1 LARKNHHRRSLFD
14 VLLLSWLVYA
24 GAITDWRLL
33 SMSQVVDA
41 LKRLERAG
49 DANSQ
54 TTRKLVEA
62 ADRLAQRIVEQYEAR
77 DKYVA
82 DIAPQFT
89 RARYSVL
96 NGRLVN
102 AESRYVAE
110 NRITALAFALDIAD
124 GLLDGIAES
133 MENRNQES
141 RQALSGVE
149 NTLRRLQWGH

>member
-1 LARKNHHRRSLFD
+1 M
-14 VLLLSWLVYA
+14 
-24 GAITDWRLL
+24 TDWRLL

-49 DANSQ
+49 DANSR
-54 TTRKLVEA
+54 TTRKLVDA
-62 ADRLAQRIVEQYEAR
+62 ADRLAHRIVEQYEAR

-82 DIAPQFT
+82 NLAPRFK

-110 NRITALAFALDIAD
+110 SRDTSLAFALDIAA

-133 MENRNQES
+133 LEKRSQES
-141 RQALSGVE
+141 HQALSVVE
-149 NTLRRLQWGH
+149 NARRRLQWGQ